1 MGLQGSTQAAM
12 TDISSRTGEA
22 ELDFSEFFRTVWKGK
37 WIIMLS
43 MVMAVILGGYFLVN
57 SQEEYTAEAVFALEE
72 RESLQVPSSYGDAA
86 SLFLGETRD
95 DQGIF
100 DRLEGRDFILRL
112 AGDLDLEDDEYFNPP
127 AQEPRLFSLAGL
139 MSLAGLYEPGPR
151 DTDDT
156 IVSAYR
162 RNVELSETKSDSIK
176 VSVNHENPTQAARIA
191 NAIVHRAIGEIEEEE
206 KVSHRN
212 QLNYLS
218 EQLADSLEE
227 VEAAKNAVAE
237 SSINNGRVSLDLL
250 KREERIAEA
259 NYNALV
265 EQVRMKSLAMGYPG
279 ERAKIYQL
287 AAPPQAPSSPNP
299 PVIIAV
305 SLALGALLG
314 IGLAL
319 LFVRWRGQ
327 VHSVSTI
334 AGMTGAP
341 IIVRTSALR
350 KLRRPPRLWRAEE
363 YDRVGDPALLE
374 LAAAVL
380 SAEKKIVLVASTGLR
395 ISPLP
400 VALWLANTS
409 AGHGRSTALMLLGVS
424 PPSSLAAAPG
434 QEMAIDR
441 FGKADVLHS
450 QSRNSLDAL
459 SSLRTAGMMIEDDS
473 RYDILILAA
482 SSRYATTAAR
492 ALSRADP
499 FSILVT
505 QEGYSRRNVLERI
518 TEAATIDAVV
528 NLQ

>member
-1 MGLQGSTQAAM
+1 M
-12 TDISSRTGEA
+12 TDIYSRTGEA
-22 ELDFSEFFRTVWKGK
+22 ELDFSEFSRTVWKGK
-37 WIIMLS
+37 WIIIAS
-43 MVMAVILGGYFLVN
+43 MVVAVILGGYFLVN
-57 SQEEYTAEAVFALEE
+57 SQEEYTAEAVFAIEK
-72 RESLQVPSSYGDAA
+72 RGSLPVPSEYGDAA
-86 SLFLGETRD
+86 SLFLGESRD

-112 AGDLDLEDDEYFNPP
+112 ADDLDLENDEYLNPP
-127 AQEPRLFSLAGL
+127 AQEPPLLSIAGV
-139 MSLAGLYEPGPR
+139 MFRAGLYEPGQR
-151 DTDDT
+151 DADDT

-162 RNVELSETKSDSIK
+162 KNVKLSETKSKSIK
-176 VSVNHENPTQAARIA
+176 VSVSHANPTQAARIA

-212 QLNYLS
+212 QLTYLS

-237 SSINNGRVSLDLL
+237 SSMNNGRVSLDLL
-250 KREERIAEA
+250 KRKERIAEA

-265 EQVRMKSLAMGYPG
+265 EQVRMKSLTMGYPG

-299 PVIIAV
+299 PIIIAL

-319 LFVRWRGQ
+319 LFGRWRGK
-327 VHSVSTI
+327 VHSMSTI
-334 AGMTGAP
+334 TGMTGAP
-341 IIVRTSALR
+341 IVARTSALR
-350 KLRRPPRLWRAEE
+350 KLRRPSRLWRAEQ
-363 YDRVGDPALLE
+363 YDKVGDPALIE

-380 SAEKKIVLVASTGLR
+380 STEKKIVLIASTGLR

-409 AGHGRSTALMLLGVS
+409 TAHGRSAALMLLGVS
-424 PPSSLAAAPG
+424 PPSSSTASSG
-434 QEMAIDR
+434 QEMATDR
-441 FGKADVLHS
+441 FGKVDVLYS
-450 QSRNSLDAL
+450 QSRSSLDTL
-459 SSLRTAGMMIEDDS
+459 SSLRKAGMMIEDDS
-473 RYDILILAA
+473 SHDILILVA
-482 SSRYATTAAR
+482 SSRYAATAAR
-492 ALSRADP
+492 ALSRAHP

-505 QEGYSRRNVLERI
+505 QQGYSRRNVLERI
-518 TEAATIDAVV
+518 TEATTVDAVV